1 MPDKPLQKVKS
12 VTFFYFFFIFS
23 IFLLV
28 IPRKNYIFAT
38 EIKRIKHNKR

>member
-28 IPRKNYIFAT
+28 ISRKNYIFAT
-38 EIKRIKHNKR
+38 EIRNKKN